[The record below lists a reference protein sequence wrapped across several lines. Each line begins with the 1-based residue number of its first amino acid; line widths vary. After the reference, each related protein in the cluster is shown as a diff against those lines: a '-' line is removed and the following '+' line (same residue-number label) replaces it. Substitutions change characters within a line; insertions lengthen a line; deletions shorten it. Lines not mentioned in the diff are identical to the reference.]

1 MINAPT
7 TSANDSPLAERSMAL
22 EAGSSPSWWKFT
34 RALPD

>member
-1 MINAPT
+1 
-7 TSANDSPLAERSMAL
+7 LAERSMAL